1 MRTKL
6 SGLFVVALLM
16 AATASAQKVHVDYD
30 RSAEF
35 GAYKTFAWGNTP
47 ETSLQSEAPLMHSRV
62 KNSIEYHLT
71 EGGLVEDTE
80 NPDVYVTY
88 HTRTREEM
96 QLHTS
101 SMGYGY
107 GGGWGWD
114 PYWGGMGGMGS
125 STTTSHTYDRG
136 TLIIDIWDAKKK
148 EAIWRGTAEAVVKN
162 NPQRVAKQIDKALIK
177 IVKRFDKMRAQDM
190 KKRGAAGR

>member
-16 AATASAQKVHVDYD
+16 AAPASAQKVHVDYD
-30 RSAEF
+30 QSVDF
-35 GAYKTFAWGNTP
+35 SVYKTFAWGKTP
-47 ETSLQSEAPLMHSRV
+47 ETSLQGEAPLMHSRV
-62 KNSIEYHLT
+62 KNAIEYHLS

-88 HTRTREEM
+88 HTRTREEV

-114 PYWGGMGGMGS
+114 PY
-125 STTTSHTYDRG
+125 
-136 TLIIDIWDAKKK
+136 
-148 EAIWRGTAEAVVKN
+148 
-162 NPQRVAKQIDKALIK
+162 
-177 IVKRFDKMRAQDM
+177 
-190 KKRGAAGR
+190 

>member
-1 MRTKL
+1 
-6 SGLFVVALLM
+6 
-16 AATASAQKVHVDYD
+16 
-30 RSAEF
+30 
-35 GAYKTFAWGNTP
+35 
-47 ETSLQSEAPLMHSRV
+47 MHSRV

-114 PYWGGMGGMGS
+114 PYWGGMGGFGS
-125 STTTSHTYDRG
+125 STTTSHTYQRG
-136 TLIIDIWDAKKK
+136 SLIIDIWDAKKK

>member
-1 MRTKL
+1 
-6 SGLFVVALLM
+6 
-16 AATASAQKVHVDYD
+16 
-30 RSAEF
+30 
-35 GAYKTFAWGNTP
+35 
-47 ETSLQSEAPLMHSRV
+47 MHSRV
-62 KNSIEYHLT
+62 NNSIEYHLT

-88 HTRTREEM
+88 HTRTREEV

-114 PYWGGMGGMGS
+114 PYWGGMGGMGGGS
-125 STTTSHTYDRG
+125 STTTSHTYERG
-136 TLIIDIWDAKKK
+136 SLIIDIWDAKKK
-148 EAIWRGTAEAVVKN
+148 EAIWRGTAEAVVKD
-162 NPQRVAKQIDKALIK
+162 NPQRAAKQIDKALIK

-190 KKRGAAGR
+190 KKRQAASR